1 MFLKMRV
8 KLGYQTL
15 LMKMHLGCFNLL
27 LGAMDIGLNA
37 WSTAA
42 LHTALCIAVLQP
54 LEA

>member
-1 MFLKMRV
+1 MRV
-8 KLGYQTL
+8 MLGYRTL
-15 LMKMHLGCFNLL
+15 LTKTHLDCFNLL

-37 WSTAA
+37 WLTVA